1 MANLSNFSRVLNKHK
16 SYFKAKQQ
24 RAECDPLQAVNN
36 LCQPQKATTSHFH
49 LQVHLNFTQST
60 NTIETQ
66 KVNSYQ

>member
-1 MANLSNFSRVLNKHK
+1 MANLSNFSQVLSKRKNC
-16 SYFKAKQQ
+16 FKAKQQ

-36 LCQPQKATTSHFH
+36 LCQTTSHFR

-66 KVNSYQ
+66 KVNLYQ

>member
-1 MANLSNFSRVLNKHK
+1 MANLSNFSQVLSKRKNC
-16 SYFKAKQQ
+16 FKAKQQ

-36 LCQPQKATTSHFH
+36 LCQPQKATTSHFR

-66 KVNSYQ
+66 KVNLYQ